1 MPELNPKIL
10 IVYGDETV
18 RESLTTLMER
28 EGFRI
33 LQANNGKMGL
43 DVIRTASP
51 DLMLVE
57 IKMSDVDG
65 INLLREAKDL
75 NPNLL
80 IIAITAYCDSYSAA
94 RALEVGAHDYLE
106 KPFPIQEVAKVVR
119 QALSKPKLE

>member
-10 IVYGDETV
+10 IVYDDESV

-28 EGFRI
+28 EGFRT

-57 IKMSDVDG
+57 IKMSDADG
-65 INLLREAKDL
+65 INLLHEAKDL
-75 NPNLL
+75 NPKRKSTISGTRDLNSKFG
-80 IIAITAYCDSYSAA
+80 TFSA
-94 RALEVGAHDYLE
+94 L
-106 KPFPIQEVAKVVR
+106 
-119 QALSKPKLE
+119 

>member
-10 IVYGDETV
+10 IVYSDETV
-18 RESLTTLMER
+18 RESLSTLMEL
-28 EGFRI
+28 EGFRTF
-33 LQANNGKMGL
+33 QANNGRMGL
-43 DVIRTASP
+43 DAIRTVSP

-80 IIAITAYCDSYSAA
+80 IIAITAYRDWYCAA
-94 RALEVGAHDYLE
+94 RALEVGAHGYLE
-106 KPFPIQEVAKVVR
+106 KPFPIREVIKVVR
-119 QALSKPKLE
+119 QTLPKPKLK